1 VSRPTVAVLGGGIAG
16 LSAAWE
22 LSRGFGTRRDEAR
35 VLVLESSQDLGGK
48 IRSVEIAGRT
58 VDIGP
63 DAFVAR
69 RKEALELC
77 EELGL
82 LDELVTPG
90 TNGAYVWARG
100 RLRSLPSGLVMGIPT
115 RLGPLAAS
123 GICSRRGV
131 ARAALDLLAMPRREE
146 SKANTPDVALGPLLR
161 RSLGREV
168 QERLADP
175 LLGGINAG
183 STKMMSTEAVL
194 PQLLEVR
201 RRGGSIMRALRPRS
215 PAGHPEQ
222 DPPLFMTLRGGMQQ
236 LVDRLSLSLQERRVE
251 VVLGANVSA
260 LERAHSGERE
270 RWLVRTSVEQYE
282 VDGVVVALPAP
293 EAASLL
299 RGTDERIAGLL
310 DSVPYA
316 SVTLVTFRFPA
327 GVVDSSLEGTGFL
340 VPVNEG
346 RLLTAC
352 TWLSKKW
359 PELSRPD
366 DTLLRVS
373 MGRFG
378 DQRHE
383 HMSDEDVVA
392 ASLAE
397 LREILGLHE
406 DPLSS
411 VVTRWRRSFPQYL
424 VGHLERV
431 AEMEE
436 CVQAHPSMALAG
448 AYLRGV
454 GIPACID
461 SGRVAA
467 RAVLEVLKAP
477 VA

>member
-22 LSRGFGTRRDEAR
+22 LARGFGSRRDKPR
-35 VLVLESSQDLGGK
+35 VLVLESSGVLGGK
-48 IRSVEIAGRT
+48 IRSVEVAGRA

-77 EELGL
+77 DEIGL
-82 LDELVTPG
+82 RDELLTPG
-90 TNGAYVWARG
+90 TSGAYVWARG

-123 GICSRRGV
+123 GICSPRGV
-131 ARAALDLLAMPRREE
+131 ARAALDLLATSRREQ
-146 SKANTPDVALGPLLR
+146 SKANTPDVALGPLVR
-161 RSLGREV
+161 HSLGREV

-183 STKMMSTEAVL
+183 STQTMSTEAVL

-201 RRGGSIMRALRPRS
+201 RQGGSIMRALRPE
-215 PAGHPEQ
+215 PPVGHPGQ
-222 DPPLFMTLRGGMQQ
+222 DAAIFMTLRGGMQQ
-236 LVDRLSLSLQERRVE
+236 LVDRLSLSLQEGGVE
-251 VVLGANVSA
+251 VVLGANVNA
-260 LERAHSGERE
+260 LERAHSGDGE
-270 RWLVRTSVEQYE
+270 RWLVRTSVDQFE
-282 VDGVVVALPAP
+282 VDGVVIALPAP

-299 RGTDERIAGLL
+299 RGTDERVAGLL

-316 SVTLVTFRFPA
+316 SVTLITFRFPA

-340 VPVNEG
+340 VPVSEG

-373 MGRFG
+373 MGRLG
-378 DQRHE
+378 DERHE
-383 HMSDEDVVA
+383 HMSDDDVVA
-392 ASLAE
+392 SSLAE
-397 LREILGLHE
+397 LREILGLNE

-411 VVTRWRRSFPQYL
+411 IVTRWTRSFPQYL
-424 VGHLERV
+424 VGHLQRV

-436 CVQAHPSMALAG
+436 CMQAHPSMALAG

-467 RAVLEVLKAP
+467 RAVLEDLEAA